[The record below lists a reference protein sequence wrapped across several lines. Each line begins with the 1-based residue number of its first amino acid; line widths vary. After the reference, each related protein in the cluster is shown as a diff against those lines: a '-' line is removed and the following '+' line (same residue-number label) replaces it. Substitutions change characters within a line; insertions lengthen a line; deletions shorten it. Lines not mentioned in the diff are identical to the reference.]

1 VGKDAGAGVRLT
13 NNDRWFFIQLYRW
26 FPVDPEGSH
35 DHPSRDARAV
45 ASGRLSPLLAL
56 EIAPTGRATADSGH
70 TVGLASHS
78 IPVRVYGKLR
88 SKTVAI

>member
-1 VGKDAGAGVRLT
+1 
-13 NNDRWFFIQLYRW
+13 
-26 FPVDPEGSH
+26 
-35 DHPSRDARAV
+35 V

>member
-1 VGKDAGAGVRLT
+1 VQWHRAGFR
-13 NNDRWFFIQLYRW
+13 RYW
-26 FPVDPEGSH
+26 
-35 DHPSRDARAV
+35 
-45 ASGRLSPLLAL
+45 AL

-88 SKTVAI
+88 GKTVAI